1 MKEYLEQLGIN
12 KKDIEIL
19 FELNK
24 ALEEYDVNLAKENIK
39 ILKDIGC
46 SDLYIKNIIIN
57 NTYFLNNAI
66 KDTKELVEYLKE
78 ELKFNDL
85 DLLFDSNAYLLNLEK
100 KYLEDFVENKKKENI
115 SLEKIR
121 DLIELN
127 LFIMDSEE

>member
-1 MKEYLEQLGIN
+1 MKEYLEQLGVN

-24 ALEEYDVNLAKENIK
+24 ALKEYDVNLAKENIK
-39 ILKDIGC
+39 ILKEIGC

-57 NTYFLNNAI
+57 NTYFLNNDA
-66 KDTKELVEYLKE
+66 KSTKELIKYLKE

-100 KYLEDFVENKKKENI
+100 KYLEDFVESKKKENI

-127 LFIMDSEE
+127 LFIMDSGE